1 MPFQRH
7 LPFYIDRT
15 NSLKKT
21 LPEKTKEEKKRRM
34 KKEKRRERR
43 GKRESRSER
52 VAAVGRRFPGAPW
65 SPGIYAYTLLRPG

>member
-15 NSLKKT
+15 NSE
-21 LPEKTKEEKKRRM
+21 LPEKKDKEEKKRRI
-34 KKEKRRERR
+34 KKERR
-43 GKRESRSER
+43 RESRSER
-52 VAAVGRRFPGAPW
+52 VTAVGRRFPGAPW